1 MPVYDTGKREQL
13 ATAARRLLSE
23 LGYSVHHEE
32 VAAILKRRGVQE
44 AADGRLL
51 FDRSLVDEFV
61 ADQRRRVAARTADG
75 AAASRARPAAVPAGT
90 LPPLR
95 VGFGNMCPKYLDPDT
110 GAQEN
115 GRMEHVHLL
124 AEFAHAEPRI
134 GGISAPLSLSDRP
147 VKTASIEAFLAIVER
162 THKAIHHVEPFFPEV
177 VPYLAELSDIFLGPN
192 RYDEFMDH
200 CNCVNPV
207 LRLEERTAGVM
218 LARAKYGVTSL
229 VTSMPAAGGTAPVAV
244 DGAVVQGVA
253 EIVGGLVISWIL
265 NPDANNVGYISSGV
279 MDFHSGTMSQSA
291 PESVLIDVG
300 VVEVMDHAFG
310 GNTRI
315 GGTTYV
321 AASRPGVAAVFEKA
335 LKGLAYAR
343 LGHPPNYAGA
353 GVLENGALF
362 SPQQLLLDMDAQGW
376 LASLTRDTS
385 AALEMSEIVD
395 GILEVARHG
404 NGDFLSH
411 QQTLGRYRT
420 AVWEPRIVAR
430 GRTPEEADALATAA
444 RQFHETV
451 AAYSGYE
458 PDREKL
464 AAGRQVLRRAQQ
476 DLLNS

>member
-1 MPVYDTGKREQL
+1 MGVYGEEKREQL
-13 ATAARRLLSE
+13 AAAVRRLLAE
-23 LGYSVHHEE
+23 LGYLVHHEE
-32 VAAILKRRGVQE
+32 VATTLRTRGLRESPDRRLRFD
-44 AADGRLL
+44 AA
-51 FDRSLVDEFV
+51 LVDEFV
-61 ADQRRRVAARTADG
+61 ADQRRRVAGRAVAT
-75 AAASRARPAAVPAGT
+75 AAASGAPSET

-110 GAQEN
+110 GAQQS
-115 GRMEHVHLL
+115 GRMAHVHLL

-134 GGISAPLSLSDRP
+134 GGIAAPLSLSDRP
-147 VKTASIEAFLAIVER
+147 AKTASVEALLAIVER
-162 THKAIHHVEPFFPEV
+162 THKAIYHVEPFFAEV
-177 VPYLAELSDIFLGPN
+177 VPYLAELSDVFLGPN

-207 LRLEERTAGVM
+207 MRLEERTAAVM

-229 VTSMPAAGGTAPVAV
+229 ITSMPAAGGTAPVTV

-253 EIVGGLVISWIL
+253 EIVGGLIISWIL
-265 NPDANNVGYISSGV
+265 NSDANNVGYISSGV
-279 MDFHSGTMSQSA
+279 MDFRSGTMTQSA

-315 GGTTYV
+315 GGATYV
-321 AASRPGVAAVFEKA
+321 AASRPGMAAVFEKG

-343 LGHPPNYAGA
+343 LGRSANYAGG

-376 LASLTRDTS
+376 LASLQRDPT
-385 AALEMSEIVD
+385 AGLETSEIVS
-395 GILEVARHG
+395 GILDVARNG

-411 QQTLGRYRT
+411 EQTLSRYRT
-420 AVWEPRIVAR
+420 AVWEPFIVTR
-430 GRTPEEADALATAA
+430 GTTAGEAEALAAAA
-444 RQFHETV
+444 RQFRET
-451 AAYSGYE
+451 ATAYSGYE

-464 AAGRQVLRRAQQ
+464 AAGHEVLRRARR
-476 DLLNS
+476 DLGEL

>member
-1 MPVYDTGKREQL
+1 
-13 ATAARRLLSE
+13 
-23 LGYSVHHEE
+23 
-32 VAAILKRRGVQE
+32 
-44 AADGRLL
+44 
-51 FDRSLVDEFV
+51 
-61 ADQRRRVAARTADG
+61 
-75 AAASRARPAAVPAGT
+75 
-90 LPPLR
+90 
-95 VGFGNMCPKYLDPDT
+95 MCPKYLDPDT

-124 AEFAHAEPRI
+124 AEFAHAEARV
-134 GGISAPLSLSDRP
+134 GGIAAPLSLSDRP
-147 VKTASIEAFLAIVER
+147 AKTASIEAFLALAER
-162 THKAIHHVEPFFPEV
+162 TDKVVHHVEPFFAEV
-177 VPYLAELSDIFLGPN
+177 VPYLAELSDVFLGPN

-229 VTSMPAAGGTAPVAV
+229 VTSMPAAGGTAPVTV

-265 NPDANNVGYISSGV
+265 NPDANNVGYISSGA
-279 MDFHSGTMSQSA
+279 MDFLSGTMTQSA
-291 PESVLIDVG
+291 PESVLVDVG

-321 AASRPGVAAVFEKA
+321 AASRPGFAAVFEKA
-335 LKGLAYAR
+335 LKGLAYGR
-343 LGHPPNYAGA
+343 LGHPPNYAGG

-376 LASLTRDTS
+376 LTSLPRDPS
-385 AALEMSEIVD
+385 AGLELSDIVN
-395 GILEVARHG
+395 GILEVARYG

-411 QQTLGRYRT
+411 HQTLDRYRT
-420 AVWEPRIVAR
+420 AVWEPRIVTR
-430 GRTPEEADALATAA
+430 GTAPDEAHALAAAA
-444 RQFHETV
+444 RQFRETA
-451 AAYSGYE
+451 AAYPGYE

-464 AAGRQVLRRAQQ
+464 AAGHEVLRRARCE
-476 DLLNS
+476 LLGL